1 MKKILSVF
9 IFALALV
16 LPAASKGAQGG
27 QGWQN
32 VQGPVGQPQP
42 VNRSQ
47 GGPEYRLSLEAK
59 ASRGEVAKGETFSY
73 TLSVIEE
80 GEADVPFRL
89 STPDFSGFNVTG
101 EYSSQSTRIINNK
114 ERTVTEA
121 EYRLSSDL
129 AGEYLI
135 PPAKAVVADPKTGKE
150 VDFRSNPVKV
160 TVTEHGP
167 GILKG
172 LGNDIR
178 DIKGPMSF
186 LERIKMFFYIITA
199 LVVLG
204 FILVVG
210 LIIYMARRGRKKR
223 LIQPA
228 VPPEAGLPA
237 PKEEAL
243 KALDAAEVLK
253 SDSKVYYSVISE
265 AIRRYMRAAHNIP
278 ATEATTAEIM
288 EAVKSS
294 TIPPN
299 LYDKLSEVLE
309 EADLVKFAKYV
320 PGEDEK
326 AKYMEKARNL
336 IRSM

>member
-27 QGWQN
+27 QGGQN

-101 EYSSQSTRIINNK
+101 KYSSQSTRIINNK

-129 AGEYLI
+129 AGEHLI

-210 LIIYMARRGRKKR
+210 LIIYMARRGKKKR
-223 LIQPA
+223 PVVPVAPA
-228 VPPEAGLPA
+228 APQIG